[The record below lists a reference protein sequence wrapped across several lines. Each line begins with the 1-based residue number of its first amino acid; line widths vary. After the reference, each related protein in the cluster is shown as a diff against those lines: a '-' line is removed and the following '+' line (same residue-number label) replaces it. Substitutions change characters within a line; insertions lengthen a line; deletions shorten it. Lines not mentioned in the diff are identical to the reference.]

1 MFLGNNILEL
11 YLQLIF
17 PVKVW
22 HLVRM
27 ASTPPISP
35 SCSLRPSSITPLWWV
50 GTRAPSK
57 SPPSLT
63 ALVQLLTSSKAM
75 ARLTRPRWRLCVRD
89 FARPAKSMPSLLT
102 QSRITQWW
110 ACALFLNAQEA
121 KVFRLVLAELRHPQP
136 PTPIHIGNTTTVGIV
151 NNTIKSQQSRSM
163 EMRYFGY

>member
-1 MFLGNNILEL
+1 
-11 YLQLIF
+11 
-17 PVKVW
+17 
-22 HLVRM
+22 
-27 ASTPPISP
+27 
-35 SCSLRPSSITPLWWV
+35 
-50 GTRAPSK
+50 
-57 SPPSLT
+57 
-63 ALVQLLTSSKAM
+63 M